1 MKRIFAVII
10 AAMLVQAVLNAQD
23 LKVIS
28 YNIRNSESKD
38 GTNSWVYRYAA
49 SAEMIKDQ
57 QADVLGLQEATGD
70 QIYFIE
76 QNFKDYKCVGK
87 SVPVFWHKK
96 TVSLMKSGDLE
107 SATWALIKHKKTG
120 KKFYVVNLDL
130 ENTAAAERRSA
141 VNTILDKVAEINT
154 DSLPVVMTGGFYM
167 RPADPAL
174 ADVEAKMQNA
184 RKSAPKTDNT
194 GTYNNWGKNSDI
206 LDHICYSGFSGCPEF
221 QTVTKKYADRK
232 FVSDHYPVMALLVF

>member
-1 MKRIFAVII
+1 MKRIVTILILATL
-10 AAMLVQAVLNAQD
+10 AQLAMNAQD

-28 YNIRNSESKD
+28 YNIRSSESKD
-38 GTNSWVYRYAA
+38 GTNSWMYRYAS

-57 QADVLGLQEATGD
+57 QADVIGLQEATKD

-76 QNFKDYKCVGK
+76 QNFKEYKCVVGHA
-87 SVPVFWHKK
+87 SVLWNKK
-96 TVSLMKSGDLE
+96 TVSLLKSGDMDN
-107 SATWALIKHKKTG
+107 ATWALIKHKKTG
-120 KKFYVVNLDL
+120 NKFYVVNIDL
-130 ENTAAAERRSA
+130 EKTVAAERRAA
-141 VNTILDKVAEINT
+141 VNAIIDNITAINT
-154 DSLPVVMTGGFYM
+154 DAIPVALTGGFYM
-167 RPADPAL
+167 KPADPAM

-206 LDHICYSGFSGCPEF
+206 LDHICYSGFGSCQEF

-232 FVSDHYPVMALLVF
+232 FVSDHFPIMVQLTF